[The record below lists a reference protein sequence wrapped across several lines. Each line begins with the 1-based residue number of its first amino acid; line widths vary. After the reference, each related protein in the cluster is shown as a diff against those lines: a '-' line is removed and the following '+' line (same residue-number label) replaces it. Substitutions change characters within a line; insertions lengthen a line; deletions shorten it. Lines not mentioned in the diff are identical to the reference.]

1 MTSCLQITNAT
12 IENINCVS
20 SCDSGF
26 LIPPDTTNP
35 LTQERISKCSIKKYG
50 PVDTTT
56 SFDIIFTLDN
66 GTTVVWSFTNN
77 VARDECLAKLDEEL
91 NAKKM

>member
-12 IENINCVS
+12 FGDVNCAG

-35 LTQERISKCSIKKYG
+35 LVTERISKCSIKKYT
-50 PVDTTT
+50 PVDTPT
-56 SFDIIFTLDN
+56 SFDIIFTLDD
-66 GTTVVWSFTNN
+66 GTTVVWYFTNN
-77 VARDECLAKLDEEL
+77 VARDECLANLDEEL